1 MNEEHFTIDK
11 STPVVYA
18 FKFKSGLDRGDSHLV
33 QFVFQ
38 FVAVLGQALQKKYP
52 VSNPSIPYLG
62 NELSI
67 SLLYHL
73 R

>member
-38 FVAVLGQALQKKYP
+38 FVAVLGQALQE
-52 VSNPSIPYLG
+52 PYLG